1 MAGDSEVAWSRD
13 RVHIG
18 ILLVVSVLL
27 LFPCPAVAR
36 AGTPIA
42 ESGPCF
48 YNDRVVVLTFHD
60 VQPVPTG
67 EWSVTPAKFEQTLT
81 LLRRVGFEFITPP
94 EFAAFVE
101 RSAPIPPNALLLTFD
116 DGLEDME
123 VYALP
128 ILERL
133 RIPCLESV
141 IGSRMDVAPLCLTS
155 EQVGRM
161 ARSGIVWFG
170 GHSFD
175 LHRDETVD
183 DTAVPTSMVLHQ
195 DESTF
200 MRMMRLTDDAK
211 RVQDVLES
219 ATGTASLFYACP
231 YGSYDD
237 TYLSTVE
244 QAGFQFVFN
253 SQPGAVYAGSDPLR
267 LPRVDIGHQRYT
279 FFQIVMAVRCAAIGR
294 QLPLWQAGKV
304 VLSDNPVQSRL
315 DGDTVAFAPGPS
327 LSTP

>member
-1 MAGDSEVAWSRD
+1 MAGDSEVARRHSY
-13 RVHIG
+13 VYGG
-18 ILLVVSVLL
+18 ILLVSALL
-27 LFPCPAVAR
+27 LFLRPAVAR
-36 AGTPIA
+36 AGTPVA
-42 ESGPCF
+42 DSGTYF

-67 EWSVTPAKFEQTLT
+67 EWSVTPAKFEQALT
-81 LLRRVGFEFITPP
+81 LLRRVGFEFIAPP
-94 EFAAFVE
+94 QLAAFVE

-116 DGLEDME
+116 DGLED
-123 VYALP
+123 VYAYALP

-133 RIPCLESV
+133 HIPCLENV
-141 IGSRMDVAPLCLTS
+141 IGSRMDVAPSCFTS
-155 EQVGRM
+155 EQVRTM
-161 ARSGIVWFG
+161 VASGLVWIG

-175 LHRDETVD
+175 LHRDEAVD

-211 RVQDVLES
+211 RVQDVLTA

-244 QAGFQFVFN
+244 QAGFQCVFN
-253 SQPGAVYAGSDPLR
+253 SQPGAVFAGSDPLR
-267 LPRVDIGHQRYT
+267 LPRVDIGHQRCT
-279 FFQIVMAVRCAAIGR
+279 FFQIVMAIRCAAIGR
-294 QLPLWQAGKV
+294 QVPLWQAGKV
-304 VLSDNPVQSRL
+304 VLSTNPIQTRL
-315 DGDTVAFAPGPS
+315 GDDTTAFAPNPS
-327 LSTP
+327 LAHP